1 MSLAWNKSN
10 ARFTVAETLIC
21 SAVLLAAF
29 CELKLA
35 CWTLLL
41 GVAIV

>member
-1 MSLAWNKSN
+1 MLLAWKKSN

-21 SAVLLAAF
+21 SAVLLAAC

-35 CWTLLL
+35 CSTWLL